1 MTLHNSLTTTTT
13 TTTLPCTCSTTCC
26 TYKVP
31 LDNALLEDASWNFLS
46 KTRLK
51 KRIRDFSPGAL
62 VVKVCKLLTV
72 DGKLTGEFTTKHFN
86 VLTDLEPLAVE
97 LANCADLHGI
107 VKLWRG
113 GIWVKETS
121 DPDKLNIDAK
131 TLGWIM
137 KRMEDWRGKCA
148 KSMAKKNAK

>member
-1 MTLHNSLTTTTT
+1 MTMHNSL
-13 TTTLPCTCSTTCC
+13 TTTLPCTCSTTCW

-31 LDNALLEDASWNFLS
+31 WGKALLDVDSWNFLS

-51 KRIRDFSPGAL
+51 KRIRDFSPNPVGDILA
-62 VVKVCKLLTV
+62 VKVCKLLTV

-86 VLTDLEPLAVE
+86 ALTDFEQIAVE

-113 GIWVKETS
+113 EIWVKETS

-131 TLGWIM
+131 TLGWFM
-137 KRMEDWRGKCA
+137 KRLEDWRDKCA